1 MISDTLRYYIT
12 IIHYMFFQKA
22 SFQLLLASGTGSQGN
37 ASELPPA
44 RLRGMDQLSQAWI
57 IHLFERLQSILE
69 YVKSKFVQVCHV
81 SSNFEFCD
89 VFERLDG
96 YHLHIPSHSNS
107 LSFLQLQISQ
117 ARVMATLLARSCHH
131 TTTFFAGLH
140 KPPPTKPETEQ
151 WHHPK
156 KHHNPLAGYVC
167 PLLHSLQWKG
177 SSCLRFQLQAKE
189 TEGN

>member
-1 MISDTLRYYIT
+1 
-12 IIHYMFFQKA
+12 MFFQKA

-44 RLRGMDQLSQAWI
+44 RLRGMDQLSQSWI

-96 YHLHIPSHSNS
+96 YQFHIPIHC
-107 LSFLQLQISQ
+107 
-117 ARVMATLLARSCHH
+117 RSSSSKYLKQESWPLC
-131 TTTFFAGLH
+131 
-140 KPPPTKPETEQ
+140 
-151 WHHPK
+151 WHAP
-156 KHHNPLAGYVC
+156 VIT
-167 PLLHSLQWKG
+167 LLHSLQAFT
-177 SSCLRFQLQAKE
+177 SHLQQNPKLSNG
-189 TEGN
+189 TT